1 MRKYWWTVWIKVAV
15 LAIVLLLAY
24 NFVMNKVDSII
35 SPYLIEETQ
44 MESQPQDETQESET
58 DGNLVMN
65 ILGKIEDKLGVK
77 IDFENL
83 IFDFANEY
91 AKNVKEQSFE
101 ERNPILEPLH

>member
-15 LAIVLLLAY
+15 LAIVLLLGY
-24 NFVMNKVDSII
+24 QFISGKIDEIV

-44 MESQPQDETQESET
+44 SASDSAEQNE
-58 DGNLVMN
+58 GNLLMG
-65 ILGKIEDKLGVK
+65 ILGKVENFFGVK

-91 AKNVKEQSFE
+91 ALNIIEQSKE
-101 ERNPILEPLH
+101 DRNLISETLS

>member
-24 NFVMNKVDSII
+24 NFVMNKVESII

-44 MESQPQDETQESET
+44 MESQPQEEEPAE
-58 DGNLVMN
+58 DGNLVMDV
-65 ILGKIEDKLGVK
+65 LGKVEDVLGVK

-91 AKNVKEQSFE
+91 AKTVKEQSFE
-101 ERNPILEPLH
+101 ERNPILEPLN